1 MESIKIPARVSDN
14 FGDPISKFLDILSII
29 NTLGYQTPKQF
40 DFSDCKFFNP
50 FLLAG
55 LASLYQ
61 TNLSNRDEIEIIP
74 PSSNSIHEYLSTI
87 CFPSG
92 FNYNPHEVEK
102 FQTLLTPYHV
112 KNYIPLIFFPAT
124 NTGNNSDVREKI
136 LSAVNSILKAQLN
149 LGGGVLQAIYYMID
163 ELTQN
168 ITDHSKCNNGIIFAQ
183 YYPSKNYMDIC
194 IVDNGIGLLQG
205 YINSGKYEVATDE
218 DAVNLAVRGK
228 STKDLPESRGFGLST
243 SRKMLVEGLKGKFL
257 LFSGSAMFIQTI
269 EKEEIACFEAN
280 FKFKGCY
287 VALRIPTF
295 NNKEFDFYKYIE

>member
-29 NTLGYQTPKQF
+29 NTLGNQTPTQF
-40 DFSDCKFFNP
+40 DFSDCKFFSP

-55 LASLYQ
+55 LASICQ
-61 TNLSNRDEIEIIP
+61 TNLNNGNEINIIP
-74 PSSNSIHEYLSTI
+74 PSSNSIKEYLNTI
-87 CFPSG
+87 CFPIG
-92 FNYNPHEVEK
+92 ITYNPNEIDK
-102 FQTLLTPYHV
+102 FQTLLAPYHT

-124 NTGNNSDVREKI
+124 NTGNNSNVREKI
-136 LSAVNSILKAQLN
+136 LSAVNSILKAQLK
-149 LGGGVLQAIYYMID
+149 LGGGVLQAIYYLID

-168 ITDHSKCNNGIIFAQ
+168 ITDHSQCNNGIVFAQ
-183 YYPSKNYMDIC
+183 FYPSKNYIDIC

-205 YINSGKYEVATDE
+205 YINSGKYDVASDE

-257 LFSGSAMFIQTI
+257 LFSGSAMFIQTV
-269 EKEEIACFEAN
+269 EKQEIASFEGKY
-280 FKFKGCY
+280 KFNGCY
-287 VALRIPTF
+287 VALRIPAF

>member
-14 FGDPISKFLDILSII
+14 FGDPISKLLDILAAV
-29 NTLGYQTPKQF
+29 NKAGYQTPKQF
-40 DFSDCKFFNP
+40 DFSECKFFSP

-55 LASLYQ
+55 LSCIYNA
-61 TNLSNRDEIEIIP
+61 NLKNNDAISIIP
-74 PSSNSIHEYLSTI
+74 PSTNSINEYLNTI

-92 FNYNPHEVEK
+92 FAYNPNEIEN
-102 FQTLLTPYHV
+102 FQTLFAPYHT
-112 KNYIPLIFFPAT
+112 KKYIPIIFFPAT
-124 NTGNNSDVREKI
+124 KTGNNSIVREKI
-136 LSAVNSILKAQLN
+136 LSAVNSIFKTQLN

-168 ITDHSKCNNGIIFAQ
+168 ITDHSQCDSGIIFAQ
-183 YYPSKNYMDIC
+183 FYPSKNYMDIC

-205 YINSGKYEVATDE
+205 YINSGKYTVATHE
-218 DAVNLAVRGK
+218 DAVNLAIKGK

-257 LFSGSAMFIQTI
+257 LFSGSAMFVQTV
-269 EKEEIACFEAN
+269 EKEEILSVESDYKLN
-280 FKFKGCY
+280 GCY
-287 VALRIPTF
+287 IALRIPTF